1 MIIWACPITSLETF
15 LQANARI
22 TRVGQRHRQQVVML
36 QGSAIEKRLYSLL
49 RTKELVQSKFLELV
63 EEATA

>member
-1 MIIWACPITSLETF
+1 
-15 LQANARI
+15 
-22 TRVGQRHRQQVVML
+22 ML